1 MFHTHNTHKHYSKKH
16 ISIYLSMVHWS
27 SAVFQVPGYIDVL

>member
-16 ISIYLSMVHWS
+16 IYYLPMVHWS
-27 SAVFQVPGYIDVL
+27 SAVVQVLGYIDV